1 MMKQEQLEEYIEVQ
15 ERKEIVYRIY
25 HNLSLGYDKGAIY
38 VSTHHAEIIVRKLL
52 QHIEE
57 IVLNMKSKRVKDN
70 WFIGSP
76 LENILCKYFGFTS
89 HTRRWDQEYVEIE
102 MHHNWEGV
110 YLKHVHEP
118 SWFHLRNFKKII
130 EQEMLLEQEQNEKF
144 LEKIKALMTIP
155 FGDETLVEGE
165 LKNYNL
171 HELKRLHNYF
181 QITFKKLENS
191 LGRVCIEEWNADPAN
206 LFTEYY
212 TDGWAEIEQ

>member
-1 MMKQEQLEEYIEVQ
+1 MKQEQLEEYIEVQ
-15 ERKEIVYRIY
+15 DRKETVYRIY
-25 HNLSLGYDKGAIY
+25 HKLSLKHDEEAIY
-38 VSTHHAEIIVRKLL
+38 VSAHHSEMIVRKLL

-57 IVLNMKSKRVKDN
+57 IVLTMKSTRVKDN
-70 WFIGSP
+70 WLIGAP

-89 HTRRWDQEYVEIE
+89 HARRWDQEYVEIE

-110 YLKHVHEP
+110 YLKHIHEP

-144 LEKIKALMTIP
+144 LEKIKELMAIP
-155 FGDETLVEGE
+155 YGDETLVEGE

-171 HELKRLHNYF
+171 HELKRLQDYI
-181 QITFKKLENS
+181 QITFKNLKKS
-191 LGRVCIEEWNADPAN
+191 LGKVCIEEWNADSAN
-206 LFTEYY
+206 FFTEYD